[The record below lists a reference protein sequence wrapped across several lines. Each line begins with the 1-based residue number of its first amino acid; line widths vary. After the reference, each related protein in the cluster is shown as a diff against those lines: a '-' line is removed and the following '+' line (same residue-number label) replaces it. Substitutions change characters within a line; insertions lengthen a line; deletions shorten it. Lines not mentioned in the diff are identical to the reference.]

1 MKRES
6 IGKFALKSMSYSN
19 IRTLLTL
26 TAIIIG
32 VFSVALLT
40 GISKGTEESVMSKL
54 KFIGTDVITIIPI
67 STQSMASVS
76 ATQFSVQTER
86 FTESDIQKILM
97 VEGVKKAIPV
107 LSGTSKMEYKDK
119 EFEVSVYAVS
129 EDADKILTGMRV
141 NEGRWLS
148 TGRFEMVFGSKVNEN
163 LGESINIGKK
173 IVLNNRTFT
182 LVGILNETGNPA
194 ANLDNLVYIPY
205 ETGREFYNST
215 YGNDQIGAIVVKT
228 SPGYDSNSVGKN
240 IESMLMFY
248 KKINSEDDK
257 WFTVITPAF
266 INSQLDKI
274 LGTLNLFFMSVAS
287 ISIII
292 GLVGVGN
299 TMYMNVIDRTKEIA
313 TMKSIGAKRLEIL
326 AIYMFEGAGLGLVGS
341 IVGAAAG
348 MVFGT
353 LIAPWVPFSI
363 EYLQT
368 ALAIGFITIGSGV
381 ASYIPAKIA
390 SGINAAEALRYE

>member
-6 IGKFALKSMSYSN
+6 IGKFALKSMGYSN

-26 TAIIIG
+26 TAIVIG

-67 STQSMASVS
+67 STQSIASIS
-76 ATQFSVQTER
+76 ATQFSVQTDR
-86 FTESDIQKILM
+86 FTESDIKKILM

-119 EFEVSVYAVS
+119 EFEVSVYAIS
-129 EDADKILTGMRV
+129 EDADEILTGIIV

-148 TGRFEMVFGSKVNEN
+148 TGRFEMVFGSNVNEN
-163 LGESINIGKK
+163 LGGKINIGKK

-215 YGNDQIGAIVVKT
+215 YGSDQIGAIVVKT
-228 SPGYDSNSVGKN
+228 SPGYDSNSVGAE
-240 IESMLMFY
+240 IERTLMFY
-248 KKINSEDDK
+248 KKITSEDDK

-266 INSQLDKI
+266 INSQMDKI
-274 LGTLNLFFMSVAS
+274 LGTLNLFFIAVAS
-287 ISIII
+287 ISVII

-313 TMKSIGAKRLEIL
+313 IMKSIGAKRSEIL
-326 AIYMFEGAGLGLVGS
+326 AIYLLEGAGLGFIGS
-341 IVGAAAG
+341 VVGAAVG
-348 MVFGT
+348 IGLGT

-368 ALAIGFITIGSGV
+368 GLAIVFITIGSGV
-381 ASYIPAKIA
+381 ASYVPAKIA